1 MISYILIG
9 MATISFTAGLIFLL
23 KGSKADEEVKVE
35 PISDLREIKELK
47 KGDTSDKALET
58 PSNRQTW
65 IVPGQ
70 PKQIQPSS
78 SQPGNL
84 KADTSLAYTST
95 IYDQQNRIVELEQEI
110 LAIKGARSEDLKNGE
125 DKIQELS
132 SENIRLK
139 ESLEREQEIF
149 QKNREA
155 MAQVNARLQEAAGKL
170 TATQEDRKNIENKNR
185 ALQADIENLQRQME
199 DNQQLVAEQRLQIE
213 ALQNEKN
220 LFAEQTTD
228 YEQKLQA
235 LSEELNDA
243 RKNLDGEKRRI
254 EEELKAKYANTKSDS
269 KVTDGQSSQLED
281 KIKQL
286 EQECEEL
293 RQAKVDLIR
302 NFEKIKE
309 FNEHL
314 LEKEKTLHYE
324 LTKSRA
330 QSLGLSKICE
340 DFKGQ
345 IETMRN
351 NRVN

>member
-95 IYDQQNRIVELEQEI
+95 IYDQQNRIVEREQEI
-110 LAIKGARSEDLKNGE
+110 L
-125 DKIQELS
+125 
-132 SENIRLK
+132 
-139 ESLEREQEIF
+139 

-155 MAQVNARLQEAAGKL
+155 MAQVNARIQEAAGKL

-213 ALQNEKN
+213 ALQKEKN

-243 RKNLDGEKRRI
+243 RKNLDEEKRRI
-254 EEELKAKYANTKSDS
+254 EEELK
-269 KVTDGQSSQLED
+269 
-281 KIKQL
+281 
-286 EQECEEL
+286 
-293 RQAKVDLIR
+293 
-302 NFEKIKE
+302 
-309 FNEHL
+309 
-314 LEKEKTLHYE
+314 
-324 LTKSRA
+324 
-330 QSLGLSKICE
+330 
-340 DFKGQ
+340 
-345 IETMRN
+345 
-351 NRVN
+351 